1 MLSKYLTIA
10 VLLVVF
16 AWSVVMTALG
26 QTAAVGALV
35 PSLILLVQ
43 HAVQALSGDARRAEP
58 ASAATDASG
67 GDGAGGSTVG
77 AEQATDLGPLVPAV
91 PVGAGSRAGEEAAR

>member
-1 MLSKYLTIA
+1 MLSKYLTTA

-26 QTAAVGALV
+26 QTAAVAALV

-43 HAVQALSGDARRAEP
+43 HAVKALSGDARRTEP
-58 ASAATDASG
+58 AGGASSDSGCDGPAATATGQAAS
-67 GDGAGGSTVG
+67 
-77 AEQATDLGPLVPAV
+77 PVPAA
-91 PVGAGSRAGEEAAR
+91 PAAAAGAGSRAGVGAGR